1 MSLKNGL
8 RILDF
13 LASQGEGAGLV
24 AIADALSLPRS
35 TCHRLLAD
43 LVDGGYVRQLV
54 DHSRYI
60 LTMRMTSNGLEF
72 LSLTGIADIAQPII
86 ERVAA
91 QTGELARL
99 SLVDG
104 EAIIW
109 VGKADGQR
117 TGFRY
122 DPDMGQAARLS
133 CTSTGHAWL
142 MTMTDEQAIALV
154 LKQGFGQP
162 NEFGPN
168 APTTLKALLGFLHA
182 ARVRGYAMIDEV
194 FAPRMSAVATP
205 VVSGSR
211 CVGVISLAGPRV
223 RLTAEKI
230 HEYSVLLREAAN
242 ELAQL
247 SNMAGFPS
255 RPPLGKG

>member
-1 MSLKNGL
+1 MSLKAGL

-24 AIADALSLPRS
+24 AIAEALGLPRS
-35 TCHRLLAD
+35 TCHRVLHE
-43 LVDGGYVRQLV
+43 LVEAGYVRQLV

-86 ERVAA
+86 ERIAA
-91 QTGELARL
+91 RTGELARL

-104 EAIIW
+104 ESIIW
-109 VGKADGQR
+109 VAKADGQR

-122 DPDMGQAARLS
+122 DPDMGLAARLS

-142 MTMTDEQAIALV
+142 MTMSDEAAVALV
-154 LKQGFGQP
+154 MKQGFGQP
-162 NEFGPN
+162 NEYGPN
-168 APTTLKALLGFLHA
+168 APTTLKTLLGFLHA

-194 FAPRMSAVATP
+194 FAARMAAVAVP
-205 VVSGSR
+205 VVRGTR
-211 CVGVISLAGPRV
+211 CIGVISLAGPRT
-223 RLTAEKI
+223 RLTAARI
-230 HEYSVLLREAAN
+230 HEHAALLREAAN

-247 SNMAGFPS
+247 SNMAGFLS

>member
-1 MSLKNGL
+1 MSLKAGL
-8 RILDF
+8 GILDF
-13 LASQGEGAGLV
+13 LKSQGEGAGLV
-24 AIADALSLPRS
+24 SIADALNLPRS
-35 TCHRLLAD
+35 TCHRVLSE
-43 LVDGGYVRQLV
+43 LVDAGYVRQIV

-86 ERVAA
+86 ERIAGE
-91 QTGELARL
+91 TGELARL

-104 EAIIW
+104 DAIIW
-109 VGKADGQR
+109 IAKADGRR

-122 DPDMGQAARLS
+122 DPDMGQAAQLS

-142 MTMTDEQAIALV
+142 MTMPDEQAVGLV

-162 NEFGPN
+162 NEYGPN

-182 ARVRGYAMIDEV
+182 ARIRGYAMIDEV
-194 FAPRMSAVATP
+194 FATRMTAVAVP
-205 VVSGSR
+205 VVRGAR
-211 CVGVISLAGPRV
+211 CIGVISLAGPKA
-223 RLTAEKI
+223 RLTAKKI
-230 HEYSVLLREAAN
+230 HVYSSLLLEAAN

>member
-8 RILDF
+8 RMLDF

-24 AIADALSLPRS
+24 EIADALGIPRS
-35 TCHRLLAD
+35 SCHRVLAE
-43 LVDGGYVRQLV
+43 LVESGYVRQLT

-72 LSLTGIADIAQPII
+72 LSLTGLADIAQPII

-91 QTGELARL
+91 RTGELARL

-142 MTMTDEQAIALV
+142 MTMTDEQAAALV

-194 FAPRMSAVATP
+194 FAPRMAAVATP

-211 CVGVISLAGPRV
+211 CVGVISLAGPRA
-223 RLTAEKI
+223 RLTVEKI
-230 HEYSVLLREAAN
+230 HAYSVLLREAAN

-247 SNMAGFPS
+247 SNVAGFPS

>member
-13 LASQGEGAGLV
+13 LASQGEGAGLL
-24 AIADALSLPRS
+24 AIADALGLPRS
-35 TCHRLLAD
+35 TCHRLLVD
-43 LVDGGYVRQLV
+43 LVECGYVRQLV
-54 DHSRYI
+54 EHGRYI

-91 QTGELARL
+91 RTGELARM

-142 MTMTDEQAIALV
+142 MTMTDEQAAALV

-162 NEFGPN
+162 NEFGPS

-194 FAPRMSAVATP
+194 FAPRMSAVAAP
-205 VVSGSR
+205 VVSGTR

-223 RLTAEKI
+223 RLTVEKI

-247 SNMAGFPS
+247 SNLAGFPG

>member
-8 RILDF
+8 RILDL
-13 LASQGEGAGLV
+13 LASQGEGVGLV

-35 TCHRLLAD
+35 TCHRLLAE
-43 LVDGGYVRQLV
+43 LVESGYVRQLV

-91 QTGELARL
+91 QSGELARL

-109 VGKADGQR
+109 VGKADGHR
-117 TGFRY
+117 IGFRY

-154 LKQGFGQP
+154 WKQGFGPP

-168 APTTLKALLGFLHA
+168 APTTIKALLGFLHA

-194 FAPRMSAVATP
+194 FAPRMSAVAVA